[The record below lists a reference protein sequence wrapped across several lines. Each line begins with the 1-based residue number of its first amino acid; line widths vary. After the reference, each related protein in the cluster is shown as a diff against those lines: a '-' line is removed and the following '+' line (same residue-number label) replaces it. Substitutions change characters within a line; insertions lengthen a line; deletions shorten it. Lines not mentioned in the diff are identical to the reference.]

1 MAIEAG
7 ADESVYPVVKV
18 AAVVAALEAEGIS
31 RDDALKGVHLPPN
44 ALSSPAARVSINQ
57 VITCYRNAIRLTRDR
72 FFAYRAGLRFHVST
86 YGMYGFAILSSAS
99 FHQTMQFALKYHE
112 LATPLVELAF
122 RQDANNATWIVEPI
136 AHPAI
141 DAALYRFLTE
151 MQFGIHV
158 SLHRDVMGASFAPRQ
173 FHLTYD
179 QPDASETYPPGCD
192 WPVLFGQSENR
203 FVFDPALLDA
213 RADFGNEITYSMVV
227 RLCDQLMDELQLRTG
242 IAGKVREALLVN
254 LARPT
259 SFEAVA
265 RHLKMSTRTLRRK
278 LSEENTSFRALL
290 DDLRMQVAIKYLRDT
305 NLTIEAIAAALGFS
319 DAANFRHAFRRWTG
333 RPPQEFRNHSRV

>member
-31 RDDALKGVHLPPN
+31 RDDALKGAHLPSN
-44 ALSSPAARVSINQ
+44 AIASPAARVSINQ
-57 VITCYRNAIRLTRDR
+57 VITCYRNAIKLTRDR
-72 FFAYRAGLRFHVST
+72 FFAYRAGLGFHVST

-122 RQDANNATWIVEPI
+122 RQDANSAIWIVEPI

-173 FHLTYD
+173 FHLT
-179 QPDASETYPPGCD
+179 C
-192 WPVLFGQSENR
+192 
-203 FVFDPALLDA
+203 
-213 RADFGNEITYSMVV
+213 
-227 RLCDQLMDELQLRTG
+227 
-242 IAGKVREALLVN
+242 
-254 LARPT
+254 
-259 SFEAVA
+259 
-265 RHLKMSTRTLRRK
+265 
-278 LSEENTSFRALL
+278 
-290 DDLRMQVAIKYLRDT
+290 
-305 NLTIEAIAAALGFS
+305 
-319 DAANFRHAFRRWTG
+319 
-333 RPPQEFRNHSRV
+333 